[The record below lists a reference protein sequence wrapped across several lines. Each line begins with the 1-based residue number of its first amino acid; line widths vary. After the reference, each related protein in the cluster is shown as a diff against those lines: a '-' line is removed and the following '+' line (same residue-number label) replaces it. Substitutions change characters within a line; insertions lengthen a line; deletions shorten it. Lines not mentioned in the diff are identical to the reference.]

1 MTKVVFEE
9 KYYPA
14 VKEMVYRTRL
24 SNGLT
29 VALLPKKEFK
39 EVYGSVT
46 VQFGSVDTLVTEVDG
61 DVKRY
66 PAGIA
71 HFLEHK
77 LFERE
82 DSSDLMSAFTSLGA
96 DSNAFTS
103 FTKTSY
109 LFSATDHFLENLDLL
124 DELVTSAHFTEDS
137 ILREQDI
144 IQQERE
150 MYQDDP
156 DSCLF
161 FSTLANLYPGTP
173 LATDIVGSE
182 ESISQ
187 INLTNL
193 QENFTRFYKP
203 VNMSLFLVGN
213 FDVEQVQD
221 YFERKELKDLDVQE
235 VVREKFVLQAVK
247 QTDSMRMEVSSPK
260 LAIGIRGK
268 REVAEA
274 DCYRHHILLKLL
286 FAMMFGWTSDRFQKL
301 YESGKIDAS
310 LSLEIEV
317 TSRFHFVMLTMD
329 TKEPV
334 ALSHQFRKAIRN
346 FTKDLDITEDHLD
359 IIKREMFG
367 EFFSS
372 MNSLEFIAT
381 QYDAFEHGETIFDLP
396 KILQEITLED
406 VLEAGHHLIDEGDIV
421 DFTIFPS

>member
-14 VKEMVYRTRL
+14 VKEKVYRTRL
-24 SNGLT
+24 ANGLT

-46 VQFGSVDTLVTEVDG
+46 VQFGSIDTLVTEVDG

-66 PAGIA
+66 PGGIA

-103 FTKTSY
+103 FTKTNY
-109 LFSATDHFLENLDLL
+109 LFSATDYFLENLYLL
-124 DELVTSAHFTEDS
+124 DELVTSAHFTEAS
-137 ILREQDI
+137 ILTEQDI

-193 QENFTRFYKP
+193 QENFTKFYKP

-213 FDVEQVQD
+213 FDVERVQD
-221 YFERKELKDLDVQE
+221 YFESKELKDSDFQE
-235 VVREKFVLQAVK
+235 VAREKLFLQPVK
-247 QTDSMRMEVSSPK
+247 PTDSMRMEVSSPK
-260 LAIGIRGK
+260 LAIGVRGK
-268 REVAEA
+268 REVSEA

-286 FAMMFGWTSDRFQKL
+286 FAMMFGWTSDRFQKC

-310 LSLEIEV
+310 LSLEVEI

-346 FTKDLDITEDHLD
+346 FTKDLDITEEHLD

-381 QYDAFEHGETIFDLP
+381 QYDAFENGETIFDLP

-406 VLEAGHHLIDEGDIV
+406 VLDAGHHLIDDGDIV

>member
-1 MTKVVFEE
+1 MTKVVFGE

-24 SNGLT
+24 ANGLT

-61 DVKRY
+61 YVKQY
-66 PAGIA
+66 PEGIA

-82 DSSDLMSAFTSLGA
+82 DASDLMSAFTSLGA

-109 LFSATDHFLENLDLL
+109 LFSATDHFLDNLDLL
-124 DELVTSAHFTEDS
+124 DELVTSAHYTEGS

-213 FDVEQVQD
+213 FDVDQVQD
-221 YFERKELKDLDVQE
+221 YFERKELEDLDVKE
-235 VVREKFVLQAVK
+235 VAREKLVLQDVK

-260 LAIGIRGK
+260 LAIGVRGK

-274 DCYRHHILLKLL
+274 DCYRYHILLKLL

-310 LSLEIEV
+310 LSLEVEV

-346 FTKDLDITEDHLD
+346 FTKDSDITEDHLD

-372 MNSLEFIAT
+372 MNSLEFIAM
-381 QYDAFEHGETIFDLP
+381 QYDAFGQGETIFDLP

-406 VLEAGHHLIDEGDIV
+406 VLDAGHHLIDDGDIV

>member
-1 MTKVVFEE
+1 MTKIIFEE

-14 VKEMVYRTRL
+14 VKEKVYRTRL

-46 VQFGSVDTLVTEVDG
+46 VQFGSIDTLVREVDG
-61 DVKRY
+61 TVKQY
-66 PAGIA
+66 PEGIA

-82 DSSDLMSAFTSLGA
+82 DSSDIMAAFTLLGA

-103 FTKTSY
+103 FTKTNY
-109 LFSATDHFLENLDLL
+109 LFSATDYLLENLDLL
-124 DELVTSAHFTEDS
+124 EELVTIAHFTEDS

-182 ESISQ
+182 ESIVQ
-187 INLTNL
+187 IHTDNLH
-193 QENFTRFYKP
+193 ENFTRFYKP

-213 FDVEQVQD
+213 FDVDHIQD
-221 YFERKELKDLDVQE
+221 YLQRKVLQDMSFEEFT
-235 VVREKFVLQAVK
+235 REKIDLQDVK
-247 QTDSMRMEVSSPK
+247 PTDSMRMEVSSPK

-268 REVAEA
+268 KEVSQE
-274 DCYRHHILLKLL
+274 DGYRYNILLKIL
-286 FAMMFGWTSDRFQKL
+286 FAMMFGWTSNRFQNL

-310 LSLEIEV
+310 LSLEVEV

-329 TKEPV
+329 AKEPV

-346 FTKDLDITEDHLD
+346 FIKDPDITEEHLD
-359 IIKREMFG
+359 IIKREMYG

-372 MNSLEFIAT
+372 LNSLEFIAT
-381 QYDAFEHGETIFDLP
+381 QYNFLDKGETIFDLP

-406 VLEAGHHLIDEGDIV
+406 VLEAGHHLIDDGDIV
-421 DFTIFPS
+421 DFTIFPI

>member
-46 VQFGSVDTLVTEVDG
+46 VQFGSIDTLVTEVYG
-61 DVKRY
+61 DVKKY

-82 DSSDLMSAFTSLGA
+82 DYSDLMSAFTSLGA

-109 LFSATDHFLENLDLL
+109 LFSATDHFLENLELL

-213 FDVEQVQD
+213 FDVDQVQD
-221 YFERKELKDLDVQE
+221 YFERKELEDLDVQE
-235 VVREKFVLQAVK
+235 VAREKFVLQDVK

-260 LAIGIRGK
+260 LAIGVRGK

-301 YESGKIDAS
+301 YESGKIDTS
-310 LSLEIEV
+310 LSLEVEV

-346 FTKDLDITEDHLD
+346 FTKDLDITEEHLD

-381 QYDAFEHGETIFDLP
+381 QYDAFGQGETIFDLP

-406 VLEAGHHLIDEGDIV
+406 VLDAGHHLIDDGDIV